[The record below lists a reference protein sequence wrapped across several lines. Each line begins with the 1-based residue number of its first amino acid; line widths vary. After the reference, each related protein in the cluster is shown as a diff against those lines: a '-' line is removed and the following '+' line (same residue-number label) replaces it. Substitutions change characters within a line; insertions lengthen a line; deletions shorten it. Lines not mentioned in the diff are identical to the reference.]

1 MAVGAPARSW
11 APGSVNP
18 AVASVTAPP
27 IPEARGWASRY
38 DGAYGPALDLTQ
50 AVPGYP
56 PHPDLLGALA
66 LAARDPATLGYGNIT
81 GDAGLREA
89 YAADVSNLYGGQIG
103 ALEVAI
109 TAGANMGS
117 FAVTLL
123 LAGAGQAIM
132 LPVPWY
138 FNHQMNAGLL
148 GVGVV
153 PLPCRPERGFVP
165 DPDEAERLLDETVR
179 AIFLVSPNNPTG
191 AIYPPELLE
200 RFAVLCR
207 RRGIKLVLDE
217 TYRDFREAGRAP
229 PHSLFRETGWAD
241 TLIQLYSFSKAYCV
255 PGHRAGAIVADRA
268 LMPELA
274 KILDCLQICAS
285 RVGQAALAWAIPHLS
300 AWREENRLTMNA
312 RGEACR
318 RAFKRLAESGWRVE
332 SQGGY
337 FAYLR
342 HPFAGRA
349 AMELAERLAVERGVI
364 ALPGSAF
371 GPGQQ
376 DYLRLAF
383 ANVEAAAIEEVARRL
398 DGFEFR

>member
-1 MAVGAPARSW
+1 MTVGAPAANL
-11 APGSVNP
+11 APQLVNP
-18 AVASVTAPP
+18 AVASVAAPP
-27 IPEARGWASRY
+27 IPEARSWASRY
-38 DGAYGPALDLTQ
+38 EGAYGPALDLTQ

-56 PHPDLLGALA
+56 PHPGIVEALA
-66 LAARDPATLGYGNIT
+66 RAVRDPATLSYGNIT

-89 YAADVSNLYGGQIG
+89 YAAEVSTLYGGRIG
-103 ALEVAI
+103 ADEVAI

-117 FAVTLL
+117 FAVTML
-123 LAGAGQAIM
+123 LAGVSQAIM

-153 PLPCRPERGFVP
+153 PLPCRPDRGFVP
-165 DPDEAERLLDETVR
+165 DPEEAEALLDESVR

-191 AIYPPELLE
+191 AIYPPEVIG
-200 RFAVLCR
+200 RFAALCR

-217 TYRDFREAGRAP
+217 TYRDFREAGQAAP
-229 PHSLFRETGWAD
+229 DDLFREADWAG

-268 LMPELA
+268 LMPELT

-285 RVGQAALAWAIPHLS
+285 RVGQAALAWAIPNLS
-300 AWREENRLTMNA
+300 AWREENRVTMNGRA
-312 RGEACR
+312 AACR
-318 RAFKRLAESGWRVE
+318 RAFAGLASSGWRVE

-342 HPFAGRA
+342 HPFAGRS
-349 AMELAERLAVERGVI
+349 AMEVGERLAVERGVI
-364 ALPGSAF
+364 TLPGSAF
-371 GPGQQ
+371 GPGQE

-383 ANVEAAAIEEVARRL
+383 ANVEAAAIEDVARRL
-398 DGFEFR
+398 DGLEIR

>member
-1 MAVGAPARSW
+1 MTAGAPAASS
-11 APGSVNP
+11 APVNA
-18 AVASVTAPP
+18 AVASVAAPP

-38 DGAYGPALDLTQ
+38 HGAYGPALDLTQ

-56 PHPDLLGALA
+56 PHPDLVDALA
-66 LAARDPATLGYGNIT
+66 LAVRDPATLGYGNIT
-81 GDAGLREA
+81 GDVGLREA
-89 YAADVSNLYGGQIG
+89 YAAEVSALYGGRISAG
-103 ALEVAI
+103 EVAI

-117 FAVTLL
+117 FAVTML

-165 DPDEAERLLDETVR
+165 DPEEAEALLDESVR

-200 RFAVLCR
+200 RFAALCR

-217 TYRDFREAGRAP
+217 TYRDFREAGQTAP
-229 PHSLFRETGWAD
+229 HGLFREVDWAD

-255 PGHRAGAIVADRA
+255 PGHRAGAIVADRS
-268 LMPELA
+268 LMPELT

-285 RVGQAALAWAIPHLS
+285 RVGQAALAWAIPNLS
-300 AWREENRLTMNA
+300 AWREDNRRIMNA
-312 RGEACR
+312 RGAACR
-318 RAFKRLAESGWRVE
+318 RAFAGPRASGWRIE

-342 HPFAGRA
+342 HPFPGRS
-349 AMELAERLAVERGVI
+349 AMAVAERLAVERGVI
-364 ALPGSAF
+364 TLPGSAF
-371 GPGQQ
+371 GPGQE

-383 ANVEAAAIEEVARRL
+383 ANVEAAAIEDVARRL
-398 DGFEFR
+398 EGFEIR